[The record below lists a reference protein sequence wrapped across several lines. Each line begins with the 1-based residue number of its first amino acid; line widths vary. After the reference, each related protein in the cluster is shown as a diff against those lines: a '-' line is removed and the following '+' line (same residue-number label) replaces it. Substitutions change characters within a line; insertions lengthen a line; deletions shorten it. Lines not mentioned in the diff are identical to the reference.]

1 VEPPF
6 KVVMTPVEA
15 QTFDITVSA
24 PNPLVQVFSE
34 GPQGPGVPRGG
45 TARQLL
51 EKVSGTDF
59 DTDWTSTPAV
69 RRMSFST
76 TNAATLDAP
85 GDLAWDP
92 LDQALSYRADG
103 LTVDIAQE
111 NLIYVRNGPGETPIT
126 KGMAV
131 SFEGASANRINVRPC
146 VANVPGV
153 GCATAG
159 VALTNI
165 PSPGFGFVST
175 FGLVRGFNTNNILT
189 TGGPPVTEGQELFI
203 STTPGVIATF
213 PAVSP
218 ARRVTVGYVVTT
230 GVNGAIFV
238 TVRRGLTVNE
248 LDNVLAANPS
258 NGQALVWNA
267 AGSVWQPGA
276 IDAVTSVNGETGDVV
291 LDAGDVGAYPAT
303 NPDGFVDAAGAAAA
317 APVQSVNGDVG
328 AVEVTTSSIGAY
340 PDTNP
345 SGFITSAE
353 APVQSVNGAIGTV
366 VLGPSDVGAYPDTN
380 PSNFVD
386 AAGAPVQSVNALTGT
401 VVLDAAAVGAYPAG
415 NPDGFVD
422 AAGAAAAAPV
432 QSVNGDTGAVSITAS
447 GLGAYLDT
455 NPDGFVDA
463 AGAAAAAPVQSV
475 NGASGTVVLTATDVS
490 AYPDT
495 NPSGFID
502 AAGAPVQSVNSLT
515 GTVVLDAAAV
525 GAYAST
531 NPSGF
536 VDAAGAATAAP
547 VQSVNGATG
556 TVVLD
561 TGDIAEDGNLYFT
574 ADRARA
580 AVLDPFFLM
589 GA

>member
-1 VEPPF
+1 LVAGSTCRLRSPVPSIEVEPPF

-24 PNPLVQVFSE
+24 PNPLIQVFSE

-59 DTDWTSTPAV
+59 DTDWTDTPAV

-76 TNAATLDAP
+76 TDAATLDAA
-85 GDLAWDP
+85 GDLGWDD
-92 LDQALSYRADG
+92 LDQALSYRTNG

-203 STTPGVIATF
+203 STTPGVVATF

-238 TVRRGLTVNE
+238 TVRRGLTVSE
-248 LDNVLAANPS
+248 LDNVLAAAPS
-258 NGQALVWNA
+258 PDDVLQFD
-267 AGSVWQPGA
+267 GSVWRNVQPPIGPVGPTGPQGA
-276 IDAVTSVNGETGDVV
+276 TGPIGLTGPTGPQGIQGATGPTGLTGPIGPTGPQGIQGETG
-291 LDAGDVGAYPAT
+291 
-303 NPDGFVDAAGAAAA
+303 
-317 APVQSVNGDVG
+317 
-328 AVEVTTSSIGAY
+328 
-340 PDTNP
+340 
-345 SGFITSAE
+345 
-353 APVQSVNGAIGTV
+353 
-366 VLGPSDVGAYPDTN
+366 
-380 PSNFVD
+380 
-386 AAGAPVQSVNALTGT
+386 LTGPI
-401 VVLDAAAVGAYPAG
+401 GP
-415 NPDGFVD
+415 
-422 AAGAAAAAPV
+422 
-432 QSVNGDTGAVSITAS
+432 TGPT
-447 GLGAYLDT
+447 G
-455 NPDGFVDA
+455 
-463 AGAAAAAPVQSV
+463 
-475 NGASGTVVLTATDVS
+475 
-490 AYPDT
+490 
-495 NPSGFID
+495 
-502 AAGAPVQSVNSLT
+502 LT
-515 GTVVLDAAAV
+515 GPIGPT
-525 GAYAST
+525 G
-531 NPSGF
+531 PQGI
-536 VDAAGAATAAP
+536 
-547 VQSVNGATG
+547 QGATG
-556 TVVLD
+556 PTGLTGPIGPTGPQGIQGETGLTGPIGPTGPIGLTGPTGPQGPSGVVTADDPLTYDSDTQTVGTDGSLLVTVD
-561 TGDIAEDGNLYFT
+561 HGSDDTVARPTYAAVVYWRGSVAPANGANSDIWYDTTGDS
-574 ADRARA
+574 
-580 AVLDPFFLM
+580 
-589 GA
+589 

>member
-1 VEPPF
+1 VPDQYEVILPPVPQAADVTIPAVPQVVE
-6 KVVMTPVEA
+6 VGVA
-15 QTFDITVSA
+15 
-24 PNPLVQVFSE
+24 
-34 GPQGPGVPRGG
+34 GPQGVVGPVGPTGPVGPGVAEGG
-45 TARQLL
+45 TTGQLL
-51 EKVSGTDF
+51 VKQSDDDF
-59 DTDWTSTPAV
+59 DTEWTDEPAV
-69 RRMSFST
+69 VKVKFDTSDQVE
-76 TNAATLDAP
+76 LDAA
-85 GDLAWDP
+85 GELGWDD
-92 LDQALSYRADG
+92 LDQALSYRTDG

-111 NLIYVRNGPGETPIT
+111 NLIYVRNAPGDAPIT
-126 KGMAV
+126 RGMAV
-131 SFEGASANRINVRPC
+131 SFQGASANRINVRPC
-146 VANVPGV
+146 VANQVGV

-159 VALTNI
+159 VALTDI
-165 PSPGFGFVST
+165 PAGSFGFVST

-189 TGGPPVTEGQELFI
+189 DGGPVVTEGQELFI
-203 STTPGVIATF
+203 STTPGVVATF

-238 TVRRGLTVNE
+238 TVRRGLKVNE
-248 LDNVLAANPS
+248 LDDVSVPS
-258 NGQALVWNA
+258 PTDGQALVFDA
-267 AGSVWQPGA
+267 STGVWGAGA
-276 IDAVTSVNGETGDVV
+276 IDAVTSVNGQTGDVT
-291 LDAGDVGAYPAT
+291 LDAANVGAYADT
-303 NPDGFVDAAGAAAA
+303 NPSGFVDAAGAAAA
-317 APVQSVNGDVG
+317 APVQSVNGD
-328 AVEVTTSSIGAY
+328 T
-340 PDTNP
+340 
-345 SGFITSAE
+345 
-353 APVQSVNGAIGTV
+353 GTV
-366 VLGPSDVGAYPDTN
+366 VLDATDVGAYPDSN
-380 PSNFVD
+380 PSNFID

-447 GLGAYLDT
+447 DLGAYLDT
-455 NPDGFVDA
+455 NPDNFVDA

-475 NGASGTVVLTATDVS
+475 NGAVGTVVLDATDVG
-490 AYPDT
+490 AYPDD

-502 AAGAPVQSVNSLT
+502 AAGAPVQSVNALT

-525 GAYAST
+525 GAYADT

-536 VDAAGAATAAP
+536 VDAAGAAVAAP